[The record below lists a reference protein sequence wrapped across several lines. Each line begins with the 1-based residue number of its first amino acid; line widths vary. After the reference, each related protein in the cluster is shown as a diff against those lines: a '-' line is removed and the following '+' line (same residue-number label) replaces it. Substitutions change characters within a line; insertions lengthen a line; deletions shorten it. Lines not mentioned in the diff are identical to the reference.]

1 VGLGR
6 IFARILLNLPE
17 KNLNKSRVTSK
28 NKLFC
33 VILGAVGH
41 NCCSYFH
48 VFAQT
53 SRDFVKIFRDFAQIS
68 TGFKGFGRIFT
79 K

>member
-17 KNLNKSRVTSK
+17 KNLNKNKVTSK
-28 NKLFC
+28 NRLFC
-33 VILGAVGH
+33 VILGDVGH
-41 NCCSYFH
+41 NCRSYFH

-68 TGFKGFGRIFT
+68 TDFKGFGRIFT
-79 K
+79 T